1 MFKPFRTAAVLGAG
15 VMGSQIAAHLANA
28 GLTVYLLDIPG
39 KGSNKNE
46 LVETSFKK
54 ALKLSPPIFFTEKTA
69 RRVIL
74 GNFDEH
80 FYSVAAVDWVIEA
93 VVENLD
99 IKQKLMERVESVIR
113 SDTIVSTNTSGL
125 PIHAI
130 AQGRSD
136 SFRQRFLGT
145 HFFNPP
151 RYLKLLEVIP
161 TTDTD
166 PQVLERMKWFGEL
179 HLG

>member
-28 GLTVYLLDIPG
+28 GLTVHLLDLPAN
-39 KGSNKNE
+39 GSNKNE
-46 LVETSFKK
+46 LIETSFKK

-69 RRVIL
+69 CRVIL

-80 FYSVAAVDWVIEA
+80 FHQLAAVDWVIEA

-99 IKQKLMERVESVIR
+99 VKQKLMERLEREIR
-113 SDTIVSTNTSGL
+113 SDAVVSTNTSGL

-130 AQGRSD
+130 AQTPFD
-136 SFRQRFLGT
+136 
-145 HFFNPP
+145 
-151 RYLKLLEVIP
+151 
-161 TTDTD
+161 
-166 PQVLERMKWFGEL
+166 
-179 HLG
+179 